1 MAGKYRLLVVEDER
15 PLRNLVMNALTSA
28 GYEVFGVPDGLQAM
42 EFFAQN
48 HVDMV
53 ILDIIMPH
61 VDGIQVCRWIR
72 QRSDV
77 PIVMLTALDRTEDVV
92 TGFEAGA
99 DDYITKPFTFEELR
113 ARIEAI
119 FRRMEWMAR
128 RRPRS
133 VLSYGPLTVDPNAHR
148 VTLAGQEV
156 HVTPMEFELLYYLM
170 SHAGEA
176 VPKETLFREVWG
188 YEYVEGLN
196 LVEVAVRRLREKIEP
211 DPSRPAYIQTVRG
224 IGYRFVPPEAQ
235 GAAS

>member
-15 PLRNLVMNALTSA
+15 PLRNLVTNALISA

-48 HVDMV
+48 SVDMV

-92 TGFEAGA
+92 AGFEAGA

-119 FRRMEWMAR
+119 FRRLEWMTR
-128 RRPRS
+128 RRPGG
-133 VLSYGPLTVDPNAHR
+133 VLSFGELTMDPDAHR
-148 VTLAGQEV
+148 VTRAGQEI
-156 HVTPMEFELLYYLM
+156 HVTPVEFELLYYLM

-224 IGYRFVPPEAQ
+224 VGYRFVLP
-235 GAAS
+235 GAPADKP